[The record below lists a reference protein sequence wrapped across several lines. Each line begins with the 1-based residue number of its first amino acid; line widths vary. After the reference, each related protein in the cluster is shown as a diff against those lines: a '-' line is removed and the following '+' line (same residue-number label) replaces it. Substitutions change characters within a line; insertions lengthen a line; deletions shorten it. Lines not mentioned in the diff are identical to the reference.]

1 MAVDED
7 VPAEVRAAQRAL
19 GGRRSQGAAAGSGT
33 LPAHTDSSMAI
44 AYAPIGPDIEG
55 LMQEVIAADVVDILG
70 VLPWPCAERLIELEG
85 ERTREGL
92 PVIHPRQVRYLTPAR
107 DRITL
112 YRHSGVLGRVVQ
124 RWVAGITGL
133 RNWLAPLSD
142 GPEALQIFE
151 FDDVFLDCIVYTR
164 RGRTHSITIISQLPP
179 VRTAAAAGGA
189 DETTL
194 VLSAMP
200 ADQVSDFL
208 EYLESLVG
216 RSMPLAPRQVLC
228 GLEPEPAEPA
238 TTGREFHPVITGFN
252 TQRRP
257 ADSVVPAVAVAIC
270 TPTPRG
276 PAVLLKLRTPRN
288 SRDDFGLLSLISERV
303 LVEDLAELLTGP
315 ADMDLEKA
323 LEDMWLRA
331 GQPETFEVPEAA
343 FRRAAQRDLFMSCGL
358 DISADRLD
366 FRGTCLLDREGE
378 NSWLGFYVYRLDLV
392 RSSTADELAHAKNW
406 SPDLQ
411 TVPLRNLYASQ
422 TRPQLNRLLRRRD
435 AWLREA
441 VFGYRFPGNAKGQG
455 DA

>member
-1 MAVDED
+1 MALGED

-19 GGRRSQGAAAGSGT
+19 GAKRSPTTAAG
-33 LPAHTDSSMAI
+33 PAAVLAGSDSSMAI
-44 AYAPIGPDIEG
+44 VYAPIGPDIEG

-70 VLPWPCAERLIELEG
+70 VLPWPCAERLIELEKQ
-85 ERTREGL
+85 RTREGL
-92 PVIHPRQVRYLTPAR
+92 PVIHPREVRYLTPAR

-142 GPEALQIFE
+142 DREALRIFE

-164 RGRTHSITIISQLPP
+164 RGRTQGVTIISQLPP

-194 VLSAMP
+194 VISAMP
-200 ADQVSDFL
+200 ADQVDGFL
-208 EYLESLVG
+208 EYVESLVG

-228 GLEPEPAEPA
+228 GLRPEPAEPPTA
-238 TTGREFHPVITGFN
+238 GREFHPVITGFN
-252 TQRRP
+252 TQRKP
-257 ADSVVPAVAVAIC
+257 VDSVVPAVAVAIC
-270 TPTPRG
+270 TSTPRG

-315 ADMDLEKA
+315 ADPDLEKA

-378 NSWLGFYVYRLDLV
+378 NSWLGFYVYRLNLV
-392 RSSTADELAHAKNW
+392 RSPAADELAHAKGW

-411 TVPLRNLYASQ
+411 TVPLRNLYATQ

-441 VFGYRFPGNAKGQG
+441 VFSSPFPPSARGYD